1 MPERAATSGIV
12 PPAGAEILIEDAAP
26 ADAAAILA
34 LQRLCYQSEAR
45 RYGDRTIPPLTQTL
59 PELRA
64 EFATSVILAA
74 RLGERIIGSVRAR
87 EEGGCVSI
95 GRLIV
100 HPEYQRRG
108 LGTALM
114 AAIEWRFAPPACFE
128 LFTGH
133 RSDGNLQFYRRLG
146 YVEHRREAVS
156 DRLCLVYLRKRV
168 A

>member
-1 MPERAATSGIV
+1 MPERAATSDIV
-12 PPAGAEILIEDAAP
+12 PPVGQEILIEDAAP

-45 RYGDRTIPPLTQTL
+45 RYGDWTIPPLTQTL

-74 RLGERIIGSVRAR
+74 RLGERVIGSVRGH
-87 EEGGCVSI
+87 EDGDCVSV

-100 HPEYQRRG
+100 HPEFQRRG

-114 AAIEWRFAPPACFE
+114 AAVEWRFAPPACVE

-146 YVEHRREAVS
+146 YVEHRRESVS
-156 DRLCLVYLRKRV
+156 ERLRLIYLRKHV

>member
-1 MPERAATSGIV
+1 MPDRAATSDIV
-12 PPAGAEILIEDAAP
+12 PPVGSEILIEDAVP

-34 LQRLCYQSEAR
+34 LQRLCYQTEAR
-45 RYGDRTIPPLTQTL
+45 RYRDWSIPPLTETL

-64 EFATSVILAA
+64 ELATSVVLAA
-74 RLGERIIGSVRAR
+74 RLGERVIGSVRAR
-87 EEGGCVSI
+87 EEGDCVSI

-100 HPEYQRRG
+100 HPEFQRRG

-114 AAIEWRFAPPACFE
+114 AAIEWRFGPPACFE

-146 YVEHRREAVS
+146 YVEHRREPVS
-156 DRLCLVYLRKRV
+156 DALCLVYLRKRV